1 MTKDDKIRYLRLNQV
16 FHKALTQSISKL
28 QNWDIVS
35 SCFPDYASTRE
46 GSTNLSNCQAQV
58 IEFWTEICRREFEEI
73 LRERNVKV
81 KLDELDEL
89 ILEAR
94 ERLRTLPRD
103 EKGNHAKSTPIDEL
117 SSSKLIECNL
127 YSQRL
132 QTMEQLDQ
140 RLHKLNRVNRDLD
153 KELQELES
161 SIDSDRKDLSQ
172 LYDRYVGQTVNNPL
186 DETLVQGLNDMLL
199 ELREEL

>member
-1 MTKDDKIRYLRLNQV
+1 MAADEKIRYLRLNQV
-16 FHKALTQSISKL
+16 FNKALMQSISKL
-28 QNWDIVS
+28 QNWDKVR
-35 SCFPDYASTRE
+35 SCFPDYSSTRE
-46 GSTNLSNCQAQV
+46 GSTNLSNCQTQV
-58 IEFWTEICRREFEEI
+58 IEFWEEICKREFEEI

-94 ERLRTLPRD
+94 ERLRNLPRD
-103 EKGNHAKSTPIDEL
+103 EKGNYAKSKPIDEL

-132 QTMEQLDQ
+132 QTIKELDR
-140 RLHKLNRVNRDLD
+140 RLDKLNQNNRNLD
-153 KELQELES
+153 NELQELTS
-161 SIDSDRKDLSQ
+161 SIEYDREDLSKM
-172 LYDRYVGQTVNNPL
+172 YDRYVGKTVNNPL

-199 ELREEL
+199 ELKEES